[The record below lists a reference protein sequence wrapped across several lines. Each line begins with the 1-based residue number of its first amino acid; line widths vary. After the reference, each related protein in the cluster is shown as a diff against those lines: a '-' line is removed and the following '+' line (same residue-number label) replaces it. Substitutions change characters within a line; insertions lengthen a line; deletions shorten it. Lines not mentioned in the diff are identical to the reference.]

1 MWSTARDHAIRRRLG
16 TRHRLPG
23 IVYAS
28 RFGATFEAWALFDT
42 ARIEPVGDV
51 VPLSLDDPDLLAVA
65 RVFALRLPATLGSQA
80 PSGSFSPRSGQ
91 RLRMHRRRSKLAALP
106 VARSARSANPPFALQ
121 EEDIMNDAQTALS
134 KQPLHSRSWAGH
146 LTPRIFVAWNGSVST
161 QPAKGDLLVY
171 SASPPLYSD
180 RSSRTADAPYGP
192 GIDDGPPA
200 GRGIYRKGG

>member
-16 TRHRLPG
+16 ARQRLPG
-23 IVYAS
+23 I
-28 RFGATFEAWALFDT
+28 GATFEAWALFGT

-80 PSGSFSPRSGQ
+80 PSGSFSPRSRQ
-91 RLRMHRRRSKLAALP
+91 RLRTHRRRSKLAALP

-146 LTPRIFVAWNGSVST
+146 LTPRIFVPWNGSVST